1 MENETK
7 TYVID
12 IDGTI
17 CTQCEGDTP
26 DYSDAYPIRQRIE
39 AINVLYDQGNTI
51 VYCTARGMGRTSGN
65 QIASASLFYQQTSQ
79 QLTEWGVKF
88 HQLYLGKPAGDVYI
102 DDKAVNANDYFKN

>member
-1 MENETK
+1 METK

-26 DYSDAYPIRQRIE
+26 DYTDAYPIRKRIE
-39 AINVLYDQGNTI
+39 AINELYEQGNI
-51 VYCTARGMGRTSGN
+51 IIYCTARGMGRTTGN
-65 QIASASLFYQQTSQ
+65 QIASTSLFYQKTSQ
-79 QLTEWGVKF
+79 QLNEWGAKH

-102 DDKAVNANDYFKN
+102 DDKAVNANDYFIN